1 MPAIEMA
8 SGDTFRDA
16 SHMVAACAYLRFRVA
31 IGRRSIAC
39 AADSFIANEIHS
51 SPKKNDQR
59 TT

>member
-16 SHMVAACAYLRFRVA
+16 SHMVAACAHLRFRVA

-39 AADSFIANEIHS
+39 AEDSFIPDEIHS
-51 SPKKNDQR
+51 RPEEQ
-59 TT
+59 